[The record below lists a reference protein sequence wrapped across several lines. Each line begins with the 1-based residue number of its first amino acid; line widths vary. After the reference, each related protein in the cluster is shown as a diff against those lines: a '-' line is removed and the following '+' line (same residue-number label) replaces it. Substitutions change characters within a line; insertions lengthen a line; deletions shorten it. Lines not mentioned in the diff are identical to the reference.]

1 MRNSQLT
8 NICIMTKGEAAARR
22 YLSSKKLTPQK
33 LKPIRVIGDDP
44 VATMALLKAI
54 NKNKH
59 KVN

>member
-1 MRNSQLT
+1 
-8 NICIMTKGEAAARR
+8 MTKGEAAARR

-59 KVN
+59 KIN